1 MLNGG
6 GHLDEAFTRNDD
18 NGGGGVMGELGKCRA
33 SIADEVCVE
42 GGGGHSSESVT
53 SCRMMFSVAPTKII
67 SKTAMRKPTPHRL
80 RTEAVAAV
88 NTVGRCSSFWTQAS
102 CVPVWASCCKTLS
115 YFLLRALFDLAFFL
129 AVSRG

>member
-6 GHLDEAFTRNDD
+6 GHLDEASTRDD
-18 NGGGGVMGELGKCRA
+18 GSGGGGVMGELGKCCV

-42 GGGGHSSESVT
+42 GGGGHSSESAT

-67 SKTAMRKPTPHRL
+67 SKTAMRKPAPHKV

-88 NTVGRCSSFWTQAS
+88 NTVRRCSSFWSQAS
-102 CVPVWASCCKTLS
+102 CVWASCCKTLS